1 MAVLGSGTISFRSGP
16 PTGRRGNPDH
26 ITILSRQLL
35 ESVACECYLRVV
47 HQCGRRDPRQ
57 FSVSAGDSRVH

>member
-26 ITILSRQLL
+26 I
-35 ESVACECYLRVV
+35 
-47 HQCGRRDPRQ
+47 
-57 FSVSAGDSRVH
+57 VSYWNP